1 MDNAS
6 GEVLMKISIRLITTM
21 LCVLSAIAF
30 TSARAFAQ
38 DDAGNPARIDSATVA
53 RKLSSQFPSERREA
67 AEELARLAAVE
78 HRRLV
83 EGYRAQERDARARL
97 AMDWALY
104 RMGKNESLFAVVR
117 ALDEKKLAEQSVGY
131 LKQLEGPEPLYVF
144 LDRVNGNTQIRLLE
158 VLAAIGDRATLER
171 VKPYTESLDPGIA
184 DAAKFAE
191 REIGIRLEERPAVE
205 PKRPRRVGETD
216 ESQPPL

>member
-1 MDNAS
+1 
-6 GEVLMKISIRLITTM
+6 MKTSIRLIAIA
-21 LCVLSAIAF
+21 LCVLSAGAF
-30 TSARAFAQ
+30 TPARTPAQ
-38 DDAGNPARIDSATVA
+38 DDAGNPAKIDSATVA
-53 RKLSSQFPSERREA
+53 RKLSSPNPFERREA
-67 AEELARLAAVE
+67 AEELARLAAAE

-83 EGYRAQERDARARL
+83 EGYFAQEKDARVRL
-97 AMDWALY
+97 AMAWALY

-144 LDRVNGNTQIRLLE
+144 LDHVNGNTQIRLLE
-158 VLAAIGDRATLER
+158 VLAAVGDRTTLER
-171 VKPYTESLDPGIA
+171 IKPYTESLDPGLA

-205 PKRPRRVGETD
+205 PKRPRKVGSSAET
-216 ESQPPL
+216 EPPSEP